1 MVATGQQLQQINTT
15 NNHTSPEQP
24 IEQQQQKR
32 KKDQTPYDLGN
43 IDIQ

>member
-24 IEQQQQKR
+24 IEQQQQKIHI
-32 KKDQTPYDLGN
+32 KILN
-43 IDIQ
+43 I

>member
-1 MVATGQQLQQINTT
+1 MVATGQQLQQINAT

-24 IEQQQQKR
+24 IEK
-32 KKDQTPYDLGN
+32 KKNKDQTPYDLGN